1 VVDAKTDPPKANY
14 DLFRIANAKIAEH
27 WEVLAAIPPRAQ
39 WKNSNDPFERED
51 RS

>member
-14 DLFRIANAKIAEH
+14 DLFRITNAKIAEH
-27 WEVLAAIPPRAQ
+27 WEVLAPIPPRAQ